1 MKTVVI
7 TGASTGIGRA
17 AAEHLAGKGWRVF
30 AGVRKHSDGE
40 PLKQASGNITPLI
53 LDVAKPDQV
62 KAAVETVSKA
72 LSVKTLY
79 GLVNNAGIAKMGAPG
94 DLSLDDFQQLL
105 SINVPGIYT
114 TTADGR
120 P

>member
-17 AAEHLAGKGWRVF
+17 AAEYLAGKGWKVF

-40 PLKQASGNITPLI
+40 ALKQASSNIHPVI

-62 KAAVETVSKA
+62 KAAVETVAKA
-72 LSVKTLY
+72 LEGRTLD
-79 GLVNNAGIAKMGAPG
+79 GLVRKKARLICGARAHIKSDHAGAPTIG
-94 DLSLDDFQQLL
+94 
-105 SINVPGIYT
+105 PGH
-114 TTADGR
+114 
-120 P
+120 